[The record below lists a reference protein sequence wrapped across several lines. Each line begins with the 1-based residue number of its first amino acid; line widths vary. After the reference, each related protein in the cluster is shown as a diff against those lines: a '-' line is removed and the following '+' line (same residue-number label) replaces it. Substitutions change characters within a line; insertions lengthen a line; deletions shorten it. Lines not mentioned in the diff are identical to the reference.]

1 MKNQI
6 SNNNFVAESVL
17 KIGSVSEVK
26 GKNIIIRVDKNK
38 NAPHLI
44 FDGRIIKNVSVGS
57 YVKIAKGYNEIVGKI
72 EGEFIS
78 EDKNLYVNN
87 YTSHKNRIKRFL
99 NVILVGYI
107 ESNMFRQG
115 LKELPLIDNDCYLLN
130 DMEFNCIHSFAKFDD
145 DKIKLGYLLNETNIP
160 IELGIDKLF
169 ASHIGIFG
177 NTGSGKSYTLSKVY
191 YEFLNK
197 YKENLNFQKY
207 AKFILIDF
215 NGEYAVEKEAGVF
228 DNIIVNEKFK
238 NRFFLST
245 SNSGNDQFPISS
257 KILNDTKFWSILLKA
272 TEQTQTPFLSN
283 SLSNNL
289 IEKGLDSEEAF
300 KDLLIEHLKLI
311 LTQPPKTLDKNFHLT
326 YIDEILK
333 FDENNIFTALKD
345 LKDDYID
352 NLSFWDGAVSFY
364 YNNRTKI
371 YLNTT
376 LDVFIRV
383 AIEERVNSLSFN
395 LSHLQSFHKIRLKI
409 ILNYTYCILKGFYN
423 KEHIAPLIGRL
434 DSKFKTIIKLFKVSE
449 ENLFHKEKIL
459 TIVSLNDVNDIEM
472 KKLIPLVIC
481 KYYYENFK
489 NNNQKR
495 KEYLN
500 IIIDEAHNIL
510 SRNSIRESETWKDY
524 RLETFEEIIKEGRK
538 FGVFLTISSQRPYDI
553 SDTIISQLHNYL
565 LHRLINNKDIEA
577 IGRTVSY
584 LDKISFDSLSILPQ
598 GGCILAGLSAD
609 LPVVIKIDK
618 LPDENKPH
626 NETIVLTSKWK

>member
-6 SNNNFVAESVL
+6 NNDNLIAESVL

-38 NAPHLI
+38 NAPHLL
-44 FDGRIIKNVSVGS
+44 FDGEIIKNVSVGS
-57 YVKIAKGYNEIVGKI
+57 YIKIAKGYNEIIGKI

-78 EDKNLYVNN
+78 EDKNLDLNN
-87 YTSHKNRIKRFL
+87 YTNHKNKIKRFL
-99 NVILVGYI
+99 NVTLVGYI
-107 ESNMFRQG
+107 ESNIFRQG

-130 DMEFNCIHSFAKFDD
+130 DIEFNCIHSFAKTDD
-145 DKIKLGYLLNETNIP
+145 DKIRLGYLLNETNTP
-160 IELGIDKLF
+160 IELGVDKLF

-191 YEFLNK
+191 YELLNK
-197 YKENLNFQKY
+197 YKDNPNFQNN

-215 NGEYAVEKEAGVF
+215 NGEYAVEKNS
-228 DNIIVNEKFK
+228 DNIIIDKKFK

-245 SNSGNDQFPISS
+245 SHPEKDKFPISS

-283 SLSNNL
+283 TLNNNL
-289 IEKGLDSEEAF
+289 IDLALESEQQF
-300 KDLLIEHLKLI
+300 KNVLIEHFKLI
-311 LTQPPKTLDKNFHLT
+311 LTQPQKTLDKNFHLT
-326 YIDEILK
+326 YISELIKFNDEKI
-333 FDENNIFTALKD
+333 FDDLIK
-345 LKDDYID
+345 LKDDYTL
-352 NLSFWDGAVSFY
+352 NLSFWDGTAN
-364 YNNRTKI
+364 YNNNGTKI
-371 YLNTT
+371 YSNTS
-376 LDVFIRV
+376 LQDFINTV
-383 AIEERVNSLSFN
+383 IENKINSFTFKITDLKP
-395 LSHLQSFHKIRLKI
+395 FHRIRLKI
-409 ILNYTYCILKGFYN
+409 ILNYAYSILKGFYN
-423 KEHIAPLIGRL
+423 REHIAPLIGRL
-434 DSKFKTIIKLFKVSE
+434 DSKFKSVIKLFKVSE
-449 ENLFHKEKIL
+449 ENLFENKRIL

-481 KYYYENFK
+481 KYYYEHFK
-489 NNNQKR
+489 NHNQNR
-495 KEYLN
+495 DEYLN

-538 FGVFLTISSQRPYDI
+538 FGVFLTIASQRPYDI

-609 LPVVIKIDK
+609 LPVVMKIDK

-626 NETIVLTSKWK
+626 NETIVLTAKWK